1 MASEIEQRWSK
12 VTMVVGMCLNVLSH
26 CTVGL
31 TCRQFAC
38 EEDQQDPEL
47 MAPEGEVH
55 GRDIDGQD
63 AVAPLADGRDI
74 PADRVVLNRKSLSMA
89 WSLQLKAVG
98 HC

>member
-1 MASEIEQRWSK
+1 
-12 VTMVVGMCLNVLSH
+12 
-26 CTVGL
+26 
-31 TCRQFAC
+31 
-38 EEDQQDPEL
+38 

-89 WSLQLKAVG
+89 WSLQLKAVWQ
-98 HC
+98 C